1 MLTNLNMIKP
11 DKTNIY
17 WSLRASKGT
26 VRAVLSIRHAFNI
39 HYTAME
45 KFNDETESWELLKG
59 SAACHG
65 ENRPA
70 ADKRVEKLIKTYTVF
85 S

>member
-1 MLTNLNMIKP
+1 MIKP

-26 VRAVLSIRHAFNI
+26 VRVVLSIRHNFNL
-39 HYTAME
+39 HYTTME
-45 KFNDETESWELLKG
+45 KFNDETDAWELIKG
-59 SAACHG
+59 SAVGHS
-65 ENRPA
+65 ENRPE